1 MMAAAICS
9 HKRSIGSNFK
19 QNVMATMCF
28 LCILDSIA
36 VPVFAVWLNLTNTV
50 SEYSIRMNT
59 GRDAL
64 SIQNSLKDTIFG
76 IFALKYAFYAHLIL

>member
-1 MMAAAICS
+1 MLWKHFDKMENKLDCLLYKKFS
-9 HKRSIGSNFK
+9 
-19 QNVMATMCF
+19 
-28 LCILDSIA
+28 LDSNA
-36 VPVFAVWLNLTNTV
+36 VPVFAVWLNLTKTV